1 MTTQSTLLALHDAQ
15 VRGSIADRLP
25 KSWRPSW
32 DGPVLQIATPGRG
45 LAFAQDLDG
54 LSGAELDALIGRVR
68 DRAALLGQAVEWKTY
83 GHDRRDLTERLRL
96 AGFAPE
102 DEETV
107 VIGTAADLTT
117 AGEDPEGITIRA
129 TTDPA
134 DLHRIAVMESEV
146 WNVDWS
152 WLADDLRDR
161 IETAP
166 DNIVVLVAEAAGEV
180 VSAAWLVIIPGTD
193 FGSLWGGSTLAR
205 WRRKGIYRALV
216 ARRARIAADQG
227 IKYLL
232 VDASKDSRPIL
243 QRLGLHAVTT
253 TTPWVWSPDN

>member
-96 AGFAPE
+96 AGFAPR
-102 DEETV
+102 
-107 VIGTAADLTT
+107 GR
-117 AGEDPEGITIRA
+117 G
-129 TTDPA
+129 
-134 DLHRIAVMESEV
+134 
-146 WNVDWS
+146 
-152 WLADDLRDR
+152 
-161 IETAP
+161 
-166 DNIVVLVAEAAGEV
+166 
-180 VSAAWLVIIPGTD
+180 
-193 FGSLWGGSTLAR
+193 
-205 WRRKGIYRALV
+205 
-216 ARRARIAADQG
+216 
-227 IKYLL
+227 
-232 VDASKDSRPIL
+232 DSRHRYGGRPDH
-243 QRLGLHAVTT
+243 RRRGPRGHHHPSDNRPGLHAVTT
-253 TTPWVWSPDN
+253 TTPWVWSPDI